1 MKKISL
7 VVLLLIGFSFSKA
20 QYAVLNEI
28 LNRLEEKK
36 GINQDPL
43 KISIDGK
50 KFIYIKEFDDHTER
64 DFVIING
71 DKATYV
77 EVFDD
82 KATGDTSSNVFSGDV
97 VRSNKNIISIR
108 CDVLEGQKIP
118 VPLTKT
124 FFLTKQKDIIYLV
137 DTANRERWIDEKSFS
152 RNKK

>member
-7 VVLLLIGFSFSKA
+7 VVLLFLGFALSNA

-28 LNRLEEKK
+28 LNQLEEKK
-36 GINQDPL
+36 GINQEPL
-43 KISIDGK
+43 KISIEGK
-50 KFIYIKEFDDHTER
+50 KFIYIKEFEDHTER

-71 DKATYV
+71 EKATYV

-82 KATGDTSSNVFSGDV
+82 KATGDTSSNVFAGDV
-97 VRSNKNIISIR
+97 VRSNKNIISLR

-118 VPLTKT
+118 IPLTKT

-137 DTANRERWIDEKSFS
+137 DTATRERWIDEKSFS